1 MAFEI
6 MEFELSVVYDKIR
19 SALFVELQDPDWV
32 LLREDRRVIVER
44 KSDDD
49 KDGVFD
55 GDGAESRDNP
65 LFSVNNAEG

>member
-1 MAFEI
+1 MAFGM
-6 MEFELSVVYDKIR
+6 MEFELNVVYDKIR

-49 KDGVFD
+49 DDKDGVFV
-55 GDGAESRDNP
+55 GSPDNP
-65 LFSVNNAEG
+65 LFPANSSEG